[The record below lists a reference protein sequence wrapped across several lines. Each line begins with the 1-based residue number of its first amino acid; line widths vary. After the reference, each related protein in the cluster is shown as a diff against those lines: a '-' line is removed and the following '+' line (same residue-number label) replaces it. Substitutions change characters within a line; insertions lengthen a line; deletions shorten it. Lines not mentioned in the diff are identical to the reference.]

1 MRFPGTVGMQTA
13 LKLGRISAP
22 IIFAMQRDQRLK
34 ELLATRLTNKED
46 VAPGVEYVSPLEVRR
61 MNYREFVVTDS

>member
-1 MRFPGTVGMQTA
+1 MQTA
-13 LKLGRISAP
+13 LKLGRVSAP

-46 VAPGVEYVSPLEVRR
+46 VAPGALGCPGGVEDVAVAEV
-61 MNYREFVVTDS
+61 EVP